1 MISRANVRLFLEKCE
16 DKLTKLRKEEEKR
29 QLTFKYPEKGRCL
42 QIKTELN
49 YDVHYEWWIDKD
61 NFIRVALHFEKQNAP
76 ALNKE
81 RYLQCVPCTKN
92 LQEDELDKGEL
103 SYEDLFGNNNNW
115 RHITIRKPLSSATE
129 VTECDVDWAVKMM
142 QLMLKTFDDAVKGLK

>member
-1 MISRANVRLFLEKCE
+1 MDNKTYCFS
-16 DKLTKLRKEEEKR
+16 
-29 QLTFKYPEKGRCL
+29 TF
-42 QIKTELN
+42 
-49 YDVHYEWWIDKD
+49 
-61 NFIRVALHFEKQNAP
+61 
-76 ALNKE
+76 
-81 RYLQCVPCTKN
+81 